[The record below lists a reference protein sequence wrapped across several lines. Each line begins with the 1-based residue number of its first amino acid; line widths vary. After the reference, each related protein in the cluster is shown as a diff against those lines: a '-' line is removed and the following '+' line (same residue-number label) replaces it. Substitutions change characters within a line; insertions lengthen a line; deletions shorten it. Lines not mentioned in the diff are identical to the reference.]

1 MTAVHSM
8 TPLYAKLK
16 QQGFTR
22 QFVKGVLPEW
32 WDDSLANTPSGYQEA
47 GMLLARLFNIRP
59 SSLLSDN
66 TVPEF
71 RFGARRFKRNQCSD
85 VADLDQACSLAMT
98 AARLAVS
105 AMPNSYVPPAPAAEL
120 RRSLLSNPER
130 RWIDFSTLLEYCWQ
144 IGIPVLHLS
153 HLPNGA
159 RKMDGLALSVGGRP
173 AIVLTSKRP
182 HGYMLFHLAHELG
195 HIAEGHV
202 DEDGSW
208 AIDTEIDVSDE
219 QEDEAAANRYGFT
232 ALTGESVFRGLPDGV
247 TVPHAGTQ
255 LALASLVMA
264 SSRRIDPMHIA
275 LATAHRCDN
284 FRLGGAALLALVKDR
299 PSDASVCTAMLERQ
313 LDWESLSDDEADLLR
328 KLTGM

>member
-1 MTAVHSM
+1 MTALHSM

-22 QFVKGVLPEW
+22 QFVKGVLPDW
-32 WDDSLANTPSGYQEA
+32 WDDSMANTASGYQEA
-47 GMLLARLFNIRP
+47 GMLLAKLFNIRP
-59 SSLLSDN
+59 SSLLSEN
-66 TVPEF
+66 LAPEF

-98 AARLAVS
+98 AAKLAVQ
-105 AMPNSYVPPAPAAEL
+105 AMPNAYVKPDAAAEL
-120 RRSLLSNPER
+120 RRSLLSNPEQ
-130 RWIDFSTLLEYCWQ
+130 RWIDFSTLLQYCWQ

-159 RKMDGLALSVGGRP
+159 KKMDGLALSVGGRP

-202 DEDGSW
+202 DEDGAW
-208 AIDTEIDVSDE
+208 AIDTEIDAADE
-219 QEDEAAANRYGFT
+219 QEDEVAANRYGFT
-232 ALTGESVFRGLPDGV
+232 VLTGEPIFKGLAESASIPKK
-247 TVPHAGTQ
+247 GTQ
-255 LALASLVMA
+255 LALASMVMA
-264 SSRRIDPMHIA
+264 SSRRIDPMHVA
-275 LATAHRCDN
+275 LATAHRCKN
-284 FRLGGAALLALVKDR
+284 FKLGGAALLALVKNR
-299 PSDASVCTAMLERQ
+299 PDDISVCTAMLERE
-313 LDWESLSDDEADLLR
+313 LDWESLSDDEAAVLR